1 MILSRRVAR
10 WAPLPLRLIVG
21 GGFIQH
27 GVAKWIHGTSNFA
40 DILQALHVPHPQM
53 MAILTVATEIIGGC
67 AVLLGAFIPVAA
79 VPMTIVLLVAIF
91 TVHLPNGFSSIRL
104 KAVTNGKAQFGPPGY
119 ECDLLYIAGILT
131 LVLGGPG
138 PLALTRHFSQPKTD
152 STHYYGSATN

>member
-1 MILSRRVAR
+1 MALSRRFAR

-27 GVAKWIHGTSNFA
+27 GVAKWMHGPSNFA
-40 DILQALHVPHPQM
+40 NILHAMNVPFPHL
-53 MAILTVATEIIGGC
+53 MAILTIATEILGGC
-67 AVLLGAFIPVAA
+67 AVLLGAFIPLAA
-79 VPMTIVLLVAIF
+79 IPMAIVLLVAIF

-104 KAVTNGKAQFGPPGY
+104 KGVVAGKAQFGPPGY

-138 PLALTRHFSQPKTD
+138 PLAVSSRMQTD
-152 STHYYGSATN
+152 ART